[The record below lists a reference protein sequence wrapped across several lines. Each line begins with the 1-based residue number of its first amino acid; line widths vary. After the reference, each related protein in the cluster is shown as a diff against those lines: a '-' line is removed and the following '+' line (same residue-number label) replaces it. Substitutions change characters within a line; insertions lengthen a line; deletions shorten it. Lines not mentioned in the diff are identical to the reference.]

1 MSTDVFD
8 YNQGNLRARR
18 KYVYIR
24 NIGNT
29 PLVLDYVYI
38 TNTNEYL
45 NNQYLQPLP
54 TNMFHHILY
63 PWQIFQENYTMT
75 DYSIYYHVDSLSG
88 QVGEQL
94 EYSTEPANLPN
105 VENHT
110 FENKPPHPYSVY
122 RNPYS
127 YHIPLSTGYIEYP
140 SGVNITGSTH
150 PSGYNTASNEA
161 EYQPMLFNR
170 PFLNNWR
177 LGRKS
182 KLRPYYNID
191 GSVSGTAD
199 QMFMGLQCRIKK
211 SKPGTYEG
219 KLIVKYHFFDSWNV
233 RHDKETVVNLSMT
246 LLRST
251 IAEMDLTLEDDIFSI
266 EGALLDNAEVVEIF

>member
-75 DYSIYYHVDSLSG
+75 DYSI
-88 QVGEQL
+88 
-94 EYSTEPANLPN
+94 
-105 VENHT
+105 
-110 FENKPPHPYSVY
+110 
-122 RNPYS
+122 
-127 YHIPLSTGYIEYP
+127 
-140 SGVNITGSTH
+140 
-150 PSGYNTASNEA
+150 
-161 EYQPMLFNR
+161 
-170 PFLNNWR
+170 
-177 LGRKS
+177 
-182 KLRPYYNID
+182 
-191 GSVSGTAD
+191 
-199 QMFMGLQCRIKK
+199 
-211 SKPGTYEG
+211 
-219 KLIVKYHFFDSWNV
+219 
-233 RHDKETVVNLSMT
+233 
-246 LLRST
+246 
-251 IAEMDLTLEDDIFSI
+251 
-266 EGALLDNAEVVEIF
+266 